1 MAAVMGIDVGT
12 GGLRALVID
21 AQSGALL
28 GAATAEYPLSTPHPQ
43 WAEQDP
49 QDWWRAAQAAIP
61 EALRRAGGRA
71 GEVLGLG
78 LTGQMHGLVLLDE
91 QDAPIRPAMLWC
103 DQRTEAQCEE
113 IHRVVG
119 RERLLAIARNPALT
133 GFTAPK
139 VLWVR
144 EHEPE
149 AYRRVRR
156 ALLPKD
162 YLRLRLSGEYATDV
176 ADASGT
182 LLLDVGRRA
191 WSEDLLAA
199 LEIPREWLPAV
210 YEGPEVVGRVSA
222 EGARATGLAEGLPIV
237 AGGGDQAAGGV
248 GNGVV
253 REGVVSCTI
262 GTSGVV
268 FAAMGGAG
276 SAGGVG
282 GGAVPEALQL
292 FCHSVPGMWHVMGV
306 TQGAGLSLRW
316 LRDEVAD
323 AERGVAARVGG
334 EAYELLTQEAAR
346 APAGCE
352 GLLFLPY
359 LMGERAPHLDPDA
372 RGGWIGLTARH
383 TRADLVRSV
392 MEGVTYSLRDCM
404 GLLEEAGVGPTEVR
418 ASGGGARSALW
429 RQMQA
434 DVFGLPVVLLDNAE
448 GPAFGAALLAGTG
461 VGLYPDVA
469 TACAQTLREAGR
481 VQPDEGRRAV
491 YAGYYEAYRRLY
503 PALKE
508 TFGELAALA
517 RGGEGER

>member
-1 MAAVMGIDVGT
+1 
-12 GGLRALVID
+12 
-21 AQSGALL
+21 
-28 GAATAEYPLSTPHPQ
+28 
-43 WAEQDP
+43 
-49 QDWWRAAQAAIP
+49 
-61 EALRRAGGRA
+61 
-71 GEVLGLG
+71 
-78 LTGQMHGLVLLDE
+78 
-91 QDAPIRPAMLWC
+91 
-103 DQRTEAQCEE
+103 
-113 IHRVVG
+113 
-119 RERLLAIARNPALT
+119 
-133 GFTAPK
+133 
-139 VLWVR
+139 
-144 EHEPE
+144 
-149 AYRRVRR
+149 
-156 ALLPKD
+156 
-162 YLRLRLSGEYATDV
+162 
-176 ADASGT
+176 
-182 LLLDVGRRA
+182 
-191 WSEDLLAA
+191 
-199 LEIPREWLPAV
+199 
-210 YEGPEVVGRVSA
+210 
-222 EGARATGLAEGLPIV
+222 
-237 AGGGDQAAGGV
+237 V
-248 GNGVV
+248 GNGIV
-253 REGVVSCTI
+253 RPGLVSCTV

-268 FAAMGGAG
+268 FAATQ
-276 SAGGVG
+276 GV
-282 GGAVPEALQL
+282 AEAPDALQV

-392 MEGVTYSLRDCM
+392 MEGVTYSLRDCL

-481 VQPDEGRRAV
+481 VQPDEVRGAV